1 MVSTFHPVQS
11 ADEQITIGDP
21 VANHQAYILGAHH
34 QIQPIGVPGELYVG
48 GAGVARG
55 YLNRPELTEEKFVEH
70 LHVPGQKMYKTGISP
85 DGSPDGRI
93 EYLGRIDHQVKI
105 RGYRI
110 EIGEVE
116 AQRSI
121 WKTFVKP
128 QSSRGK
134 TQTGPNNCMPIMSA
148 SLL

>member
-1 MVSTFHPVQS
+1 MNREDFIHVQHVVVGGERLETDTVEKSHSLRPRIRINNEYGPTENSVVSTFHPVQS
-11 ADEQITIGDP
+11 ADEQITISDP

-85 DGSPDGRI
+85 DGRRMEESNI
-93 EYLGRIDHQVKI
+93 
-105 RGYRI
+105 
-110 EIGEVE
+110 
-116 AQRSI
+116 
-121 WKTFVKP
+121 
-128 QSSRGK
+128 
-134 TQTGPNNCMPIMSA
+134 
-148 SLL
+148 